1 MAADNG
7 MLRGFLEGR
16 RDFAFMNALTTQDGN
31 AARAFVDAA
40 VAYGLALEEY
50 EKHGDTDR
58 VKIHTQMGMN
68 ATDEALGK
76 RKGGSR

>member
-16 RDFAFMNALTTQDGN
+16 RDFAFGHALTASDGA
-31 AARAFVDAA
+31 AARLWVDAA
-40 VAYGLALEEY
+40 AAYGLALEEY

-58 VKIHTQMGMN
+58 VKIHTAMGMN
-68 ATDEALGK
+68 LTDKALGK
-76 RKGGSR
+76 RK

>member
-1 MAADNG
+1 MAQDNG

-16 RDFAFMNALTTQDGN
+16 RDFAFMNALTTKDGN

-50 EKHGDTDR
+50 DLNGDTER
-58 VKIHTQMGMN
+58 VRIHTSMGMN
-68 ATDEALGK
+68 RTDEALGK
-76 RKGGSR
+76 RK

>member
-16 RDFAFMNALTTQDGN
+16 RDFAFMSAMTTQDGN

-50 EKHGDTDR
+50 EAHGDTPKVR
-58 VKIHTQMGMN
+58 IHTQMGMSR
-68 ATDEALGK
+68 TDEALGK

>member
-1 MAADNG
+1 MAQDNG

-16 RDFAFMNALTTQDGN
+16 RDFAFLNSLTTQDGN

-50 EKHGDTDR
+50 EANGDTPKVR
-58 VKIHTQMGMN
+58 IHTQMGMN
-68 ATDEALGK
+68 RTDEALGK
-76 RKGGSR
+76 R

>member
-1 MAADNG
+1 MAADNR

-16 RDFAFMNALTTQDGN
+16 RDFAFGYALTASDGA
-31 AARAFVDAA
+31 AARLWADAA

-58 VKIHTQMGMN
+58 VKIHTEMGMN
-68 ATDEALGK
+68 LTDQALGK
-76 RKGGSR
+76 R